1 MKYKM
6 QFFKPYLNLKFLAI
20 FVTYFVLSFVCLFTA
35 YVLRFDFNIPDAYL
49 ENFKAVWPWY
59 LAIQFAFLFAF
70 GQFDAVFS
78 QFRLPDLFR
87 LFLSLVLASTYAL
100 FLWYFYQGGG
110 VPPRSVIVTNLLL
123 YFTAISGLRIFFR
136 IYQNEGFFNWLS
148 GRAKHE
154 HVAIIGA
161 GEVGAVIGADLLSKK
176 STLGIKPIFYLDDAD
191 VKIGR
196 YLNGIPILG
205 TVDSLDKW
213 VDRYA
218 ISKVIIA
225 FPSASSKRIRSVAEA
240 ARSLGLAVDSVPAL
254 TDLVSGRASITQI
267 RPIELEDLLGRD
279 PVQLN
284 FEKIRKM
291 LEGQRVLITGAG
303 GSIGR
308 ELVAQSL
315 EQEPE
320 ALLCLDHSEIAIFDL
335 KFCLIDQHPLSERV
349 QTSILD
355 LKQTSYLR
363 YTIEQFKP
371 TIIFHA
377 AAYKHVNLMEDQPEE
392 ALLNNFFASVEL
404 MQLASEF
411 NVKRFIFISTDKA
424 INPTSVMGVSKRL
437 SEIALQKIQAQGAN
451 KTRFMA
457 VRFGNVLGSSGS
469 VINIFKAQIEQG
481 GPLTVTDPEVTRY
494 FMTVSEA
501 VGLVLES
508 ATQGT
513 GGEIFVL
520 DMGEPIKILQLAQ
533 QMIALSGFK
542 ENVDIDIEFSGLK
555 AGEKLYEEVQHFD
568 EVHRETEHPRIF
580 KFIADNQAQVPLKA
594 IESALISSMHTHDSA
609 AIKMAIQQLV
619 EEYSPSL
626 LIEE

>member
-1 MKYKM
+1 M

-20 FVTYFVLSFVCLFTA
+20 FVTYFALSLACLFTA
-35 YVLRFDFNIPDAYL
+35 YMLRFDFNIPDVYF

-78 QFRLPDLFR
+78 QFRLPDLLR

-100 FLWYFYQGGG
+100 FLWYFYQGEG
-110 VPPRSVIVTNLLL
+110 VPPRSVIITNLLL

-136 IYQNEGFFNWLS
+136 IYQNEGFSNWLS
-148 GRAKHE
+148 GRAKQE

-176 STLGIKPIFYLDDAD
+176 SMLGIKPIFYLDDAD
-191 VKIGR
+191 EKIGR

-205 TVDSLDKW
+205 MVDSLEKW

-218 ISKVIIA
+218 ITKVIIA

-240 ARSLGLAVDSVPAL
+240 ARSIGLAVDSVPAL

-279 PVQLN
+279 PVKLN

-320 ALLCLDHSEIAIFDL
+320 ALLCLDQSEIAIFDL
-335 KFCLIDQHPLSERV
+335 KFSLIDQHPLSERV
-349 QTSILD
+349 QTCILD
-355 LKQTSYLR
+355 LKQTAYLR
-363 YTIEQFKP
+363 HTIKQFKP
-371 TIIFHA
+371 SIIFHA

-392 ALLNNFFASVEL
+392 ALLNNFFTSVKLMQIASQFSVE
-404 MQLASEF
+404 
-411 NVKRFIFISTDKA
+411 RFIFISTDKA

-437 SEIALQKIQAQGAN
+437 SEIAMQKIQAQEAN

-469 VINIFKAQIEQG
+469 VINIFKAHIEQG

-580 KFIADNQAQVPLKA
+580 KFISHNQAEVTLEA
-594 IESALISSMHTHDSA
+594 IESALISSMHTHNSDS
-609 AIKMAIQQLV
+609 IKMAIQKLV
-619 EEYSPSL
+619 EEYSPSHS
-626 LIEE
+626 IDD

>member
-1 MKYKM
+1 M
-6 QFFKPYLNLKFLAI
+6 QFFKPYLNLKFLSI
-20 FVTYFVLSFVCLFTA
+20 FVTYFALSLACLFTA

-100 FLWYFYQGGG
+100 FLWYFYQGEG

-123 YFTAISGLRIFFR
+123 YFTTISGLRIFFR

-148 GRAKHE
+148 GRAKQE

-240 ARSLGLAVDSVPAL
+240 ARSIGLAVDSVPAL

-279 PVQLN
+279 SVQLN

-335 KFCLIDQHPLSERV
+335 KFSLIDQHPLSERV
-349 QTSILD
+349 QTCILD
-355 LKQTSYLR
+355 LKRTAYLR
-363 YTIEQFKP
+363 YKIEQFKP

-411 NVKRFIFISTDKA
+411 SVKRFIFISTDKA

-437 SEIALQKIQAQGAN
+437 AEIAMQKIQAQEAN

-508 ATQGT
+508 ATQGS

-520 DMGEPIKILQLAQ
+520 DMGEPIKILELAK

-580 KFIADNQAQVPLKA
+580 KFIADNQAQVPLKV

-609 AIKMAIQQLV
+609 SIKMAIQKLV
-619 EEYSPSL
+619 EEYSPSP